1 MPAISVL
8 SAHLVNKIAAGE
20 VVERPASVVKEIV
33 ENALDAGASVIDITV
48 EDGGRR
54 MISVRDNGSGMG
66 ADDLS
71 RAFSPHA
78 TSKISEEEDLFNIRT
93 MGFRGEALASISAVA
108 HVHAVTRPK
117 ARGTGETPVLPDYGF
132 EIRAEGETIG
142 PVRPAPASAG
152 GTTITVRDLFFNTP
166 GRRKFMRTANTEFG
180 HIVAQLT
187 RLALPNCNAAFSLTH
202 NDRLV
207 HRLGEHQPLRSR
219 IAELLGAELAGSLI
233 ELNSREAAVKITGM
247 IAPPH
252 QARTSTRW
260 QYFFING
267 RYVRDRLLTHALKE
281 AYRGLI
287 EPARA
292 PVAIIFIEI
301 DPSEID
307 VNVHPTKI
315 EVRFRNGQFVHSQ
328 LLAALKETLNKADIA
343 PSVDIGPPGAPDD
356 KRRESLK
363 QAMADFFKSGPEAM
377 NHHGPDFH
385 PAREGQYA
393 PSDFRPPADSQAYHG
408 VPFRQQPITQV
419 EEAFSEGPLRGLCE
433 QTPSRFPPRALQIH
447 NAYIVMST
455 NDGLAIIDQHALH
468 ERIIFDELKNRLSN
482 GRLTSQRLL
491 IPETVEVGQADKAV
505 LSERADMLERFGLDI
520 SEFGPG
526 SVAVH
531 ALPSLLVERHVPA
544 VEFVRDLLETLAEHP
559 SAGGDELLDCILA
572 TMACKAAVKAG
583 ESLTDDEIDSLLAR
597 RNESEN
603 PASCPHG
610 RPTTLRLTLAELEKQ
625 FKRT

>member
-8 SAHLVNKIAAGE
+8 SVHLVNTIAAGE
-20 VVERPASVVKEIV
+20 VVERPASVVKELV
-33 ENALDAGASVIDITV
+33 ENALDAGASAIDITV

-54 MISVRDNGSGMG
+54 MISVRDNGSGMS
-66 ADDLS
+66 ADDLAL
-71 RAFSPHA
+71 AFSPHA
-78 TSKISEEEDLFNIRT
+78 TSKIAEEADLFNIRT

-108 HVHAVTRPK
+108 HVHAVTRSQDSQDN
-117 ARGTGETPVLPDYGF
+117 VGF

-142 PVRPAPASAG
+142 PVRPTPASAC

-187 RLALPNCNAAFSLTH
+187 RLALPNCNVAFSLTH

-207 HRLGEHQPLRSR
+207 HRLGEDQPLRSR
-219 IAELLGAELAGSLI
+219 SAELLGAELAQSLI
-233 ELNSREAAVKITGM
+233 EMNSRENAAKIAGL

-252 QARTSTRW
+252 QSRTSTRW
-260 QYFFING
+260 QYFFVNG
-267 RYVRDRLLTHALKE
+267 RYVRDRLLAHALRE

-292 PVAIIFIEI
+292 PAAVIFLEL

-328 LLAALKETLNKADIA
+328 LLAALRETLNKADIT
-343 PSVDIGPPGAPDD
+343 PSVDIGPAETPKGQAPDD
-356 KRRESLK
+356 GRRESLK
-363 QAMADFFKSGPEAM
+363 QALADFFKSAPRQT
-377 NHHGPDFH
+377 DQ
-385 PAREGQYA
+385 PARTGQYT
-393 PSDFRPPADSQAYHG
+393 PSDFRPAPALSQAYAEA
-408 VPFRQQPITQV
+408 PPRPQPMTQAA
-419 EEAFSEGPLRGLCE
+419 EALPDRGRFLR
-433 QTPSRFPPRALQIH
+433 RALQIH
-447 NAYIVMST
+447 NSYIVT
-455 NDGLAIIDQHALH
+455 ATDDGLAIIDQHALH
-468 ERIIFDELKNRLSN
+468 ERIIFDELKNRLSA
-482 GRLTSQRLL
+482 GKLASQRLL
-491 IPETVEVGQADKAV
+491 IPDMVEVGQADKAV
-505 LSERADMLERFGLDI
+505 LSERAELLERFGLDI
-520 SEFGPG
+520 SEFGPD

-544 VEFVRDLLETLAEHP
+544 AEFVRDLLETLAGHP
-559 SAGGDELLDCILA
+559 SASGDELLDKILA

-583 ESLTDDEIDSLLAR
+583 ENLTDDEIDSLLAR
-597 RNESEN
+597 RKEVEN

-610 RPTTLRLTLAELEKQ
+610 RPTTLTLTLAELEKQ